1 MIISNS
7 FKKLEVKNTE
17 HVDIKKKQDK
27 INQTDYWDC
36 RILDLQILYFGDEVH
51 LYIEI

>member
-1 MIISNS
+1 MKHFEIEEI
-7 FKKLEVKNTE
+7 
-17 HVDIKKKQDK
+17 QDK